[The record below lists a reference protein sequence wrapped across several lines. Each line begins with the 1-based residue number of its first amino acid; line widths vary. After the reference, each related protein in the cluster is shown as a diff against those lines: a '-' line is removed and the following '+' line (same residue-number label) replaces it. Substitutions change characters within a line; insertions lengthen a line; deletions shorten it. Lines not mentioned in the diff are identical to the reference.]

1 MNALK
6 NSVQLIGNLGKD
18 IELREIT
25 NGTKVAHLT
34 IATNDYYKNGKGEII
49 QETQWHNLVAWG
61 KQAENM
67 AKALTKGS
75 ELVIRGKLMHRSYE
89 DKDGNQRYTSEV
101 KVNEWM
107 KVSKSEKEP
116 TPF

>member
-1 MNALK
+1 MNTLK

-18 IELREIT
+18 IELKEIT

-34 IATNDYYKNGKGEII
+34 IATNDYYKNAKGETI
-49 QETQWHNLVAWG
+49 QDTQWHNLVAWG

-67 AKALTKGS
+67 SKSLTKGS
-75 ELVIRGKLMHRSYE
+75 ELAIKGKLMHRSYE
-89 DKDGNQRYTSEV
+89 DKEGVKRYTTEI
-101 KVNEWM
+101 KVNEWI
-107 KVSKSEKEP
+107 KISRVEKEP